1 MQDILFSLNIVL
13 PIILIICLGYLVKRL
28 NIISNEVFNGINKVC
43 FRIFLPVSLFKSV
56 YSASN
61 IKDVKISFV
70 LFIIITLILMFLIF
84 LIAIKLTVKDDLQK
98 GVILQGLIRSNYA
111 IIGVPLAGSIA
122 GSSGEA
128 LASII
133 AIVTIPIFNILATIA
148 LIIFVDNNNT
158 EKKEKNIKNIRNIFK
173 NLITNPLLQAIFL
186 GIVCLIVR
194 MIFEKNNISFRL
206 SNITF
211 FYETISKIAGVS
223 IPLSLFA
230 LGGLFEFSYV
240 KKLKK
245 QIIPTVLLRLVINPI
260 IIFTISLILFNFSSS
275 EYAVLIAIF
284 AAPIAVSSAVMA
296 KEMNNDGDLANQLV
310 VWSTIFSGITIFLII
325 YIFRLMK
332 IF

>member
-1 MQDILFSLNIVL
+1 MQDIIFSLNVVL

-61 IKDVKISFV
+61 IKDVKISFI
-70 LFIIITLILMFLIF
+70 LFIIITLILMFLVF
-84 LIAIKLTVKDDLQK
+84 LISIKLIVKDDLQK
-98 GVILQGLIRSNYA
+98 GVILQGLVRSNYA

-122 GSSGEA
+122 GSTGEA

-148 LIIFVDNNNT
+148 LIIFVNNNNT
-158 EKKEKNIKNIRNIFK
+158 ENRNIKNIFK

-194 MIFEKNNISFRL
+194 IIFEKNNIGFRL

-211 FYETISKIAGVS
+211 FYETISKIASVS
-223 IPLSLFA
+223 TPLALFA

-260 IIFTISLILFNFSSS
+260 IIFTIALIFFNFTSS

-296 KEMNNDGDLANQLV
+296 KEMNNDGVLANQLV

-325 YIFRLMK
+325 YIFRLMGV
-332 IF
+332 F

>member
-1 MQDILFSLNIVL
+1 MQDILFSLNVVL

-28 NIISNEVFNGINKVC
+28 NIISNEVFNGINKIC
-43 FRIFLPVSLFKSV
+43 FRIFLPISLFKNV
-56 YSASN
+56 YSANN
-61 IKDVKISFV
+61 IKDVKLSFV
-70 LFIIITLILMFLIF
+70 LFIAITLILMFIIF
-84 LIAIKLTVKDDLQK
+84 LIFVKLIVKDDLQK
-98 GVILQGLIRSNYA
+98 GVILQGLVRSNYA
-111 IIGVPLAGSIA
+111 IIGVPLAASIT

-133 AIVTIPIFNILATIA
+133 AIITIPIFNILATIA
-148 LIIFVDNNNT
+148 LIIFVEN
-158 EKKEKNIKNIRNIFK
+158 KEKNIKNIKNIFK

-194 MIFEKNNISFRL
+194 MIFEKMNIDFRL
-206 SNITF
+206 TNIKF
-211 FYETISKIAGVS
+211 LSETISNLASVAT
-223 IPLSLFA
+223 PLALFA

-260 IIFTISLILFNFSSS
+260 IIFTIALVFFNFSSS

-310 VWSTIFSGITIFLII
+310 VWTTIFSGITIFLII